1 MTSAILV
8 QYALPT
14 ELWSLAGSRSG
25 TSSIY
30 TCYMKRMLWGVYD
43 KDHMSELR
51 IKNRSERD
59 KKQRLE
65 LKEKCP
71 PNKPIRMAASTAYSD
86 LLVFS
91 LCAFPSKHLFS
102 QLLPKRQVC
111 VQILV
116 ILNTFSLSLS
126 LCPLFSF
133 HVPFLFPYGLL
144 ASILHVVLVEP
155 WSAHL

>member
-8 QYALPT
+8 QCSTNWAIKPRWKQVRYEFNLYPLYD
-14 ELWSLAGSRSG
+14 ENDVS
-25 TSSIY
+25 
-30 TCYMKRMLWGVYD
+30 VYD